1 MPSMRRPEVR
11 TMGIVPSMRQ
21 TQRQARTQGLRTADT
36 IRFGYY
42 ACKGGQLYR
51 VMQGYKNSDD
61 ASATEYL
68 NDIKYIAFDALRIH
82 YDCIA
87 SCTGAPPTAWATIP
101 STKSSPNYG
110 KPNPLNAVIAQAM
123 APNGI
128 PQLRLE
134 ATTTNT
140 HNTINPRTFN
150 LINTPA
156 TNHPSIM
163 YCS

>member
-1 MPSMRRPEVR
+1 MRPMGNPSLRSNSQWPTTWAAIRRTSSTAAHSAIYAQYAAARSPNDGNRAEHA
-11 TMGIVPSMRQ
+11 TDA
-21 TQRQARTQGLRTADT
+21 TQARTQGLRTADT

-110 KPNPLNAVIAQAM
+110 KPNPL
-123 APNGI
+123 
-128 PQLRLE
+128 
-134 ATTTNT
+134 
-140 HNTINPRTFN
+140 
-150 LINTPA
+150 TP
-156 TNHPSIM
+156 
-163 YCS
+163 

>member
-1 MPSMRRPEVR
+1 
-11 TMGIVPSMRQ
+11 
-21 TQRQARTQGLRTADT
+21 
-36 IRFGYY
+36 
-42 ACKGGQLYR
+42 
-51 VMQGYKNSDD
+51 MQGYKNSDD

-134 ATTTNT
+134 ATTTKT

-150 LINTPA
+150 LTNTAPPPIQPKSTQSVSVFWVEFFCA
-156 TNHPSIM
+156 LMTP
-163 YCS
+163 CSAIASAAELSVTMELSST

>member
-1 MPSMRRPEVR
+1 MRRPEVR

-87 SCTGAPPTAWATIP
+87 SCTGAPPTA
-101 STKSSPNYG
+101 
-110 KPNPLNAVIAQAM
+110 
-123 APNGI
+123 
-128 PQLRLE
+128 
-134 ATTTNT
+134 
-140 HNTINPRTFN
+140 
-150 LINTPA
+150 
-156 TNHPSIM
+156 
-163 YCS
+163 

>member
-123 APNGI
+123 APTESRNSDWKL
-128 PQLRLE
+128 PQPKH
-134 ATTTNT
+134 TTPSTPEHST
-140 HNTINPRTFN
+140 SP
-150 LINTPA
+150 TPA

>member
-87 SCTGAPPTAWATIP
+87 SCTERRRPHGRPSHQPNQARTTANRTR
-101 STKSSPNYG
+101 STP
-110 KPNPLNAVIAQAM
+110 
-123 APNGI
+123 
-128 PQLRLE
+128 
-134 ATTTNT
+134 
-140 HNTINPRTFN
+140 
-150 LINTPA
+150 
-156 TNHPSIM
+156 
-163 YCS
+163 